1 MMNSES
7 PSSQPHVPAELP
19 AFTPAERE
27 RLVLEHLSLARALA
41 RRYAR
46 RGEPLED
53 LEQVAT
59 LGLVKAVNRFDP
71 TRGVALASFAT
82 PTILGEIRRHFR
94 DRLRPIRVPR
104 GLQDAQA
111 NVSRAI
117 TELGATLGRSP
128 SVDEIASH
136 LNISTDLVLDAL
148 AAVSAF
154 RPLSLSQPRDDLDS
168 DTPIEIPVV
177 DPGFALVE
185 GTTGLREAVKTLAER
200 EQTIIALRF
209 EGGLTQ
215 AQIAEK
221 IGISQM
227 HVSRLL
233 RQAVLALRDH
243 LGVVD

>member
-1 MMNSES
+1 LTDPE
-7 PSSQPHVPAELP
+7 PPARRSL
-19 AFTPAERE
+19 TQVERE
-27 RLVLEHLSLARALA
+27 KLVLEHLSLARALA

-53 LEQVAT
+53 LEQVAMV
-59 LGLVKAVNRFDP
+59 GLIKAVDRFDP
-71 TRGVALASFAT
+71 SRGTALASFAT

-117 TELGATLGRSP
+117 GELTGSLGHSP
-128 SVDEIASH
+128 SVTEIASH
-136 LNISTDLVLDAL
+136 LSISADDVLDAL
-148 AAVSAF
+148 AAASAF
-154 RPLSLSQPRDDLDS
+154 RPLSLSQPRDVDS
-168 DTPIEIPVV
+168 DAPIEIPIE

-185 GTTGLREAVKTLAER
+185 GRAGLAAALRDLPARER
-200 EQTIIALRF
+200 TIIVMRF
-209 EGGLTQ
+209 RSGLTQ
-215 AQIAEK
+215 SEIADR

-233 RQAVLALRDH
+233 RQAILALREK
-243 LGVVD
+243 LGAQE